1 MQDTL
6 IKQLLGQQ
14 QSNLSNISKN
24 KRISFLFRI
33 TPIIGLPERNT
44 FDFDASTQNISHG
57 WSSENNLR
65 VGAIS
70 VAGIWRVMS
79 DIEELSL
86 PDINGTANTNT
97 DNARG
102 ISLESLDEVQDHIS
116 YFLAATDSHH
126 NSCHLINT

>member
-1 MQDTL
+1 MQDNL

-24 KRISFLFRI
+24 KRISLLFRI

-57 WSSENNLR
+57 KSSENNLR

-70 VAGIWRVMS
+70 IAGI
-79 DIEELSL
+79 
-86 PDINGTANTNT
+86 
-97 DNARG
+97 
-102 ISLESLDEVQDHIS
+102 
-116 YFLAATDSHH
+116 
-126 NSCHLINT
+126 